1 MKPVTPIIKKTRVKT
16 ERYEVCPH
24 CRQKIHEKSIYM
36 DEDNYVYHRPCMENG
51 PIDQITRQRIDSAWE
66 SAFGKPLSRA
76 AQTANVSTHAG
87 FFEKNVTG
95 KNYKIEW
102 RAKLATDGTRT
113 PDDVIVDKPD
123 SMPEYLWY
131 QVKDSMQA
139 EAEKAAMI
147 AKQPGKPV
155 QTASVKRASNWL
167 ERSMKTA
174 ETTTTQTLQMEG
186 QPIDQS
192 LLTDGLGAFL
202 KSFINYHTNKEG
214 TLLTK
219 WMIAL
224 CKDPKYTNIA
234 EKLEQLHNLMEEIY
248 NGVLE
253 IAKLDSK
260 VAKTLYTVK
269 KAETIYKKRSIKTAE
284 VYDDDDW
291 EFTAQLN
298 EESAIAMAKAEEK
311 AKKQQK
317 FVIESRDNSQSEW
330 MPSSV
335 RTGFSNLEE
344 AVSMILKIVKRHS
357 GEPHNEYRVLDYTGD
372 VVWLSPTAEDEDGRL
387 DFEEPVPT
395 VGRDLAI
402 PDRTNIQDGR
412 QNWTRERWEEAAG
425 YGERESYLVAA
436 IRQHLITEEQ
446 RRELF
451 NRNVTIE
458 DMLNGRVEGEDAEEF
473 TGRLYA
479 DWNAK
484 LGWHEFGY

>member
-1 MKPVTPIIKKTRVKT
+1 MKTVTPIIKKTRVKT
-16 ERYEVCPH
+16 ERYEVCQH
-24 CRQKIHEKSIYM
+24 CRQEIHEKSTYI
-36 DEDNYVYHRPCMENG
+36 DEENYVYHRPCMEKG
-51 PIDQITRQRIDSAWE
+51 PIDQITQQRMNAAWAN
-66 SAFGKPLSRA
+66 AFGKPLSRA
-76 AQTANVSTHAG
+76 AQMANVSTHAG
-87 FFEKNVTG
+87 SFEKNVAG

-113 PDDVIVDKPD
+113 QDDVIVDKPD

-131 QVKDSMQA
+131 QVKDSMQV
-139 EAEKAAMI
+139 EADKAALV
-147 AKQPGKPV
+147 AQKSGQPV
-155 QTASVKRASNWL
+155 QTASVKKASNWL
-167 ERSMKTA
+167 ERS
-174 ETTTTQTLQMEG
+174 
-186 QPIDQS
+186 
-192 LLTDGLGAFL
+192 
-202 KSFINYHTNKEG
+202 
-214 TLLTK
+214 
-219 WMIAL
+219 
-224 CKDPKYTNIA
+224 
-234 EKLEQLHNLMEEIY
+234 
-248 NGVLE
+248 
-253 IAKLDSK
+253 
-260 VAKTLYTVK
+260 
-269 KAETIYKKRSIKTAE
+269 IKTAE
-284 VYDDDDW
+284 VFDGDDSW
-291 EFTAQLN
+291 EFESKSWDAH
-298 EESAIAMAKAEEK
+298 ESALATAEEK

-330 MPSSV
+330 MPSSA